1 MVGVSCGV
9 AITGGRFNEMWAQY
23 LDGEHG
29 YSVTVQG
36 RGVGAICEVTLISHW
51 GSDDSAESD
60 IFITQSVSA
69 NGVEEFPKDN
79 LTGSDLVTMIYRDRL
94 NSVTFKCSTYKGKSM
109 GHWAVY
115 DWE

>member
-1 MVGVSCGV
+1 M

-23 LDGEHG
+23 FDGEHG

-51 GSDDSAESD
+51 GSDSSAESD

-79 LTGSDLVTMIYRDRL
+79 RTGADLVTMIYRDGL
-94 NSVTFKCSTYKGKSM
+94 TSVTFKCSTYKGKSM
-109 GHWAVY
+109 GHWVVY